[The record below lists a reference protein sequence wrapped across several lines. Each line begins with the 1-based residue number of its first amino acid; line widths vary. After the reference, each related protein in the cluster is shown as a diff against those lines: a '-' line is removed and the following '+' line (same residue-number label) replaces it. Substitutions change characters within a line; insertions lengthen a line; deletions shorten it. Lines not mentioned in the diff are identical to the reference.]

1 MSEPIIL
8 GEGTFGTVFKP
19 AIPCDL
25 PLDLTNTI
33 SKVMKT
39 ENAEAELK
47 EFDNIE
53 GLDPYHIGKPMLCE
67 ISQENFDKYVVAQS
81 SNIIAVNG
89 PDARN
94 YRMLQYNYGG
104 RDLSIFVIDMK
115 RLPPEIISIFW
126 RETIHLWEG
135 IHEFMRR
142 GLSHGDIKP
151 QNIVFN
157 YDTHELKYIDFGNMA
172 RISEL
177 IAGTKPREFFWNLPL
192 ELSIDSSP
200 DVEKTLTR
208 NKTFLEYTENKTNPA
223 LAVMI
228 PKPGSTAKK
237 IPKIINPSL
246 LKSIS
251 LSAMAGFS
259 LKTSNEKSIIT
270 TDTYGLAGTLCFVAN
285 RMYDEK
291 MITDQAYTTLF
302 SFFSKYFDPNVATR
316 SGTDIEASVH
326 EYKDILSRL
335 GFGVAATHI
344 IEEATTPMIGVAATP
359 MIEEKRRSRSR
370 SRDRKTQ
377 GRRSRSRSRDRKT
390 QAEEKSRSR
399 SRSRDRK
406 TQGRSSPKRKQTR
419 SRKDKTP

>member
-25 PLDLTNTI
+25 PLDLTNKI
-33 SKVMKT
+33 SKVMETKT
-39 ENAEAELK
+39 AEAELK
-47 EFDNIE
+47 EFDKIE
-53 GLDPYHIGKPMLCE
+53 GLEPYHIGKPVMCE

-104 RDLSIFVIDMK
+104 RDLSIFVVDMK

-126 RETIHLWEG
+126 RETIRLWEG
-135 IHEFMRR
+135 IREFMRR

-157 YDTHELKYIDFGNMA
+157 YETHDLKYIDFGNMA

-177 IAGTKPREFFWNLPL
+177 IAGIKQREFFWNLPL
-192 ELSIDSSP
+192 ELSIESSP

-208 NKTFLEYTENKTNPA
+208 NKTFLEYTENKTNPT

-246 LKSIS
+246 LTSIS
-251 LSAMAGFS
+251 LSAMAGFGF
-259 LKTSNEKSIIT
+259 KTSNERSIIT

-291 MITDQAYTTLF
+291 MITSEAYTTLYG
-302 SFFSKYFDPNVATR
+302 FFSKYFDPNVGTR

-326 EYKDILSRL
+326 EYRDILSRL
-335 GFGVAATHI
+335 GFGVAATPM
-344 IEEATTPMIGVAATP
+344 IEEAATP
-359 MIEEKRRSRSR
+359 AVEKRRSRSR

-377 GRRSRSRSRDRKT
+377 GRRSRSRDRKT
-390 QAEEKSRSR
+390 QVEEKSRSR

>member
-25 PLDLTNTI
+25 PLDLTNKI
-33 SKVMKT
+33 SKVMETKT
-39 ENAEAELK
+39 AEAELK
-47 EFDNIE
+47 EFDKIE
-53 GLDPYHIGKPMLCE
+53 GLEPYHIGKPVMCE

-104 RDLSIFVIDMK
+104 RDLSIFVVDMK

-126 RETIHLWEG
+126 RETIRLWEG
-135 IHEFMRR
+135 IREFIRR

-157 YDTHELKYIDFGNMA
+157 YETHDLKYIDFGNMA

-177 IAGTKPREFFWNLPL
+177 IAGIKQREFFWNLPL
-192 ELSIDSSP
+192 ELSIESSP

-246 LKSIS
+246 LSSIS
-251 LSAMAGFS
+251 LSAMAGFE

-291 MITDQAYTTLF
+291 MITSEAYTTLF
-302 SFFSKYFDPNVATR
+302 SFFSKYFDPNVGTR

-326 EYKDILSRL
+326 EYRDILSRL
-335 GFGVAATHI
+335 GFGVAATPM
-344 IEEATTPMIGVAATP
+344 IEEAATP
-359 MIEEKRRSRSR
+359 AVEKRRSRSR

-377 GRRSRSRSRDRKT
+377 GRRSRSRDRKT

>member
-47 EFDNIE
+47 EFDKIE
-53 GLDPYHIGKPMLCE
+53 ELEPYHIGKPVLCE

-89 PDARN
+89 HDARN

-104 RDLSIFVIDMK
+104 RDLSIFVVDMK

-126 RETIHLWEG
+126 RETIRLWEG
-135 IHEFMRR
+135 IREFMRS

-177 IAGTKPREFFWNLPL
+177 VSGTKPREFFWNLPL

-246 LKSIS
+246 LQSIS

-344 IEEATTPMIGVAATP
+344 IEEAATP
-359 MIEEKRRSRSR
+359 MIKEKRRSR

-390 QAEEKSRSR
+390 QAEEKNRSRSR
-399 SRSRDRK
+399 SRSIDRK
-406 TQGRSSPKRKQTR
+406 TQDRSSSKRKQTR